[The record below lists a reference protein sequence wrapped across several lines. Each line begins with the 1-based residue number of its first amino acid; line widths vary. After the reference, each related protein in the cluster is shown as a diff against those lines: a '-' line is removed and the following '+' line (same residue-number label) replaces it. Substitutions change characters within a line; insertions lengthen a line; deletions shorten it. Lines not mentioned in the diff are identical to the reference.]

1 MQKYFLQNVLDGKA
15 TPCWFVEKRKSAV
28 WKVGQSKIQDQDPV
42 LCEYFKKNILKYFK
56 DTQQIFRE

>member
-1 MQKYFLQNVLDGKA
+1 MLVR
-15 TPCWFVEKRKSAV
+15 WKRKSAV